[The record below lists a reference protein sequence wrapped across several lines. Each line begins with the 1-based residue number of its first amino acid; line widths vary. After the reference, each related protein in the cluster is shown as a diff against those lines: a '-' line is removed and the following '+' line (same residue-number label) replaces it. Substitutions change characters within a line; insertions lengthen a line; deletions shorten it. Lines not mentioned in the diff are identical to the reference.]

1 MIEQII
7 SNPLY
12 LGVVVAGGSA
22 AAALLIYRN
31 IKDEEEE
38 TIETE
43 GMEKRLKK
51 LFKDPT
57 DVQGSKIRDFVK
69 QRSVSNTPKT
79 IGYAVRA
86 KKNDVQVIEEFD
98 DNGSYST
105 ATVEGTNYDIIE
117 GSGGL
122 LNLDLKLK
130 AVGYELGLKSV
141 AETYDVP
148 QNLVLPG
155 DEYIWLKPQ
164 AHFIKYNGVKRQMSA
179 KGMGRVWNSSFAGLT
194 ENYMDT
200 LQDIPEQLQDLNN
213 RVAGQKRIMNQKSE
227 NIKEFQKDKSREEK
241 DL

>member
-1 MIEQII
+1 LIEQII
-7 SNPLY
+7 QNPLY
-12 LGVVVAGGSA
+12 LAVIVGGGAGA
-22 AAALLIYRN
+22 ASLLVYRSYVDN
-31 IKDEEEE
+31 EEE

-43 GMEKRLKK
+43 GMEKRLQKI
-51 LFKDPT
+51 FKTPT
-57 DVQGSKIRDFVK
+57 SVQGGKIRDIVK

-86 KKNDVQVIEEFD
+86 KKHSVQVINEFKD
-98 DNGSYST
+98 DGSYET
-105 ATVEGTNYDIIE
+105 EKVEGTNYDIIE
-117 GSGGL
+117 GSGGFF
-122 LNLDLKLK
+122 NLDLKLK
-130 AVGYELGLKSV
+130 AVGYELGLKNF

-148 QNLVLPG
+148 QSLIVPG
-155 DEYIWLKPQ
+155 DEYIWMKPE
-164 AHFIKYNGVKRQMSA
+164 AHFIKYNGVKRQLSA

-227 NIKEFQKDKSREEK
+227 NIQSFQEQKDREEK

>member
-1 MIEQII
+1 LIEQII
-7 SNPLY
+7 QNPLY
-12 LGVVVAGGSA
+12 LAVIVGGGAGA
-22 AAALLIYRN
+22 ASLLVYRSYVDN
-31 IKDEEEE
+31 EEE

-43 GMEKRLKK
+43 GMQKRLQKI
-51 LFKDPT
+51 FKDPT
-57 DVQGSKIRDFVK
+57 SVQGGKIRDVVK

-86 KKNDVQVIEEFD
+86 KEHSVQVINEFKD
-98 DNGSYST
+98 DGGYET
-105 ATVEGTNYDIIE
+105 EKVEGTNYDIIE
-117 GSGGL
+117 GSGGFF
-122 LNLDLKLK
+122 NLDLKLK
-130 AVGYELGLKSV
+130 AVGYELGLKNF

-148 QNLVLPG
+148 QSLIVPG
-155 DEYIWLKPQ
+155 DEYIWMKPE
-164 AHFIKYNGVKRQMSA
+164 AHFIKYNGVKRQLSA

-227 NIKEFQKDKSREEK
+227 NIQSFQEQKDREEK